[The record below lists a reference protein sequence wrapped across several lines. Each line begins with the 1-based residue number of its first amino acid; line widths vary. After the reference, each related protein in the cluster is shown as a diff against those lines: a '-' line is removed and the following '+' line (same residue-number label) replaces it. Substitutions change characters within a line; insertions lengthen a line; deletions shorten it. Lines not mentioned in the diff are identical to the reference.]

1 MNFLRFS
8 FVCSQLI
15 GCLDGFLGPFHT
27 GGDGPRVDP
36 AAARPAKNRLD
47 LFMR

>member
-27 GGDGPRVDP
+27 GGDGPRATLLRRALP
-36 AAARPAKNRLD
+36 NRLD